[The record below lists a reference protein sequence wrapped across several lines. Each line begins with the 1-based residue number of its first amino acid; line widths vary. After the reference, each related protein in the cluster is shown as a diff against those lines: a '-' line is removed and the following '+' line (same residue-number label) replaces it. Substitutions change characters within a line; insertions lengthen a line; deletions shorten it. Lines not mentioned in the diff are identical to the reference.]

1 MTAEKQPEL
10 FGEFKKVQAPPRF
23 FGKGEL
29 PEKIVVFTFTRE
41 KFILSI
47 LGAIVILAVVFAFGF
62 EQGKKNILTK
72 FTRRVVVQPVPAMV
86 QPSTATA
93 PINAKATRPITTQ
106 SAPRPAPVK
115 TKVAPKPYTIQ
126 VATFRS
132 KEYAQEETVNL
143 KNKGFSTS
151 IIGVNGLYQVWA
163 GEYSSTKEAERALN
177 TLKKA
182 YNGCYIRKR

>member
-10 FGEFKKVQAPPRF
+10 FGEFKEAQAASRF

-29 PEKIVVFTFTRE
+29 PEKTVVFTFTRE
-41 KFILSI
+41 KLILSI

-62 EQGKKNILTK
+62 EQGKKNILAK
-72 FTRRVVVQPVPAMV
+72 LTRRPAAQPVMARPN
-86 QPSTATA
+86 TAA
-93 PINAKATRPITTQ
+93 EPVNMKAAKAPVMQ
-106 SAPRPAPVK
+106 EAPRPAQVK
-115 TKVAPKPYTIQ
+115 PKAALKPYTIQ

-132 KEYAQEETVNL
+132 KDYAMQEAIKL
-143 KNKGFSTS
+143 RNKGFSTS
-151 IIGVNGLYQVWA
+151 IIGINGLYQVWA
-163 GEYSSTKEAERALN
+163 GDYSSTKEAEQALN